1 MSSVFDIAASGLRA
15 QSRRLAVSADNVANV
30 SSLGVHPDPQLAQP
44 EGFAPQRTVFSSQ
57 VQAQAQGGGGA
68 QGAAQSAA
76 LGGVTAST
84 APVTPASFLSYQPDH
99 PDADPDGMV
108 PLPNV
113 SLEQEMVE
121 QIQALRLFQANVKTI
136 QTQDR
141 MLGALLDI
149 VS

>member
-1 MSSVFDIAASGLRA
+1 MSSAFEIAASGLKA

-30 SSLGVHPDPQLAQP
+30 SSLGVHPDPELAQP
-44 EGFAPQRTVFSSQ
+44 EGFAPQRTLFSSQ
-57 VQAQAQGGGGA
+57 VQAGAQGGV
-68 QGAAQSAA
+68 SA
-76 LGGVTAST
+76 SS
-84 APVTPASFLSYQPDH
+84 APITPASFLSYQPDH
-99 PDADPDGMV
+99 PDADAGGMV

>member
-1 MSSVFDIAASGLRA
+1 MSFVFDSAVSGLRA
-15 QSRRLAVSADNVANV
+15 QSRRLAVSADNVANL
-30 SSLGVHPDPQLAQP
+30 SSLGVHPDPELAKQ
-44 EGFAPQRTVFSSQ
+44 EGFAPQRTVFSSLALAG
-57 VQAQAQGGGGA
+57 VGGGVA
-68 QGAAQSAA
+68 
-76 LGGVTAST
+76 AST
-84 APVTPASFLSYQPDH
+84 APITPASFLSYQPDH

-113 SLEQEMVE
+113 SLEQEVVE

-136 QTQDR
+136 QVQDQ

>member
-1 MSSVFDIAASGLRA
+1 MGSVFDIAVSGLKA
-15 QSRRLAVSADNVANV
+15 QSRRLAVSADNVANL
-30 SSLGVHPDPQLAQP
+30 SSLGVHPDPELAKP
-44 EGFAPQRTVFSSQ
+44 EGFAPQRTVFNSQ
-57 VQAQAQGGGGA
+57 FLAQAQAQAQGGGG
-68 QGAAQSAA
+68 
-76 LGGVTAST
+76 GGVTAST
-84 APVTPASFLSYQPDH
+84 APISPASFLSYQPDH

-113 SLEQEMVE
+113 SLEQEVVE

-136 QTQDR
+136 QVQDQ

>member
-1 MSSVFDIAASGLRA
+1 MSSVFNIAASGLRA
-15 QSRRLAVSADNVANV
+15 QSRRLAVSADNVANI
-30 SSLGVHPDPQLAQP
+30 SSLGVHPDPDLAKP
-44 EGFAPQRTVFSSQ
+44 EGFAPQRTIFTSQ
-57 VQAQAQGGGGA
+57 VQAQGAGGGA
-68 QGAAQSAA
+68 GGGADG
-76 LGGVTAST
+76 GGVAAST
-84 APVTPASFLSYQPDH
+84 APISPASFLSYQPDH

-113 SLEQEMVE
+113 SLEQEMIE

-141 MLGALLDI
+141 MMGALLDI

>member
-1 MSSVFDIAASGLRA
+1 MSSVFDIAASGLKA
-15 QSRRLAVSADNVANV
+15 QSRRLAVSANNVANV
-30 SSLGVHPDPQLAQP
+30 LSLGVHPDPALAKP
-44 EGFAPQRTVFSSQ
+44 EGFTPQRTVFSSQ
-57 VQAQAQGGGGA
+57 SLGGA
-68 QGAAQSAA
+68 LGGAG
-76 LGGVTAST
+76 GGVTAST
-84 APVTPASFLSYQPDH
+84 APISPAAFLSYQPDH
-99 PDADPDGMV
+99 PDADPDGLV

>member
-1 MSSVFDIAASGLRA
+1 M
-15 QSRRLAVSADNVANV
+15 
-30 SSLGVHPDPQLAQP
+30 
-44 EGFAPQRTVFSSQ
+44 
-57 VQAQAQGGGGA
+57 
-68 QGAAQSAA
+68 
-76 LGGVTAST
+76 AST
-84 APVTPASFLSYQPDH
+84 APITPASFLSYQPDH

-113 SLEQEMVE
+113 SLEQEVVE

-136 QTQDR
+136 QVKDQ

>member
-30 SSLGVHPDPQLAQP
+30 SSLGVHPDPELAKP

-57 VQAQAQGGGGA
+57 VQAQGGVGGGVG
-68 QGAAQSAA
+68 
-76 LGGVTAST
+76 GGVAAST
-84 APVTPASFLSYQPDH
+84 APITPASFLSYQPDH

-121 QIQALRLFQANVKTI
+121 QIQALRLFQANVATI

>member
-30 SSLGVHPDPQLAQP
+30 SSLGVHPDPELAKP

-57 VQAQAQGGGGA
+57 AGGGV
-68 QGAAQSAA
+68 AASSA
-76 LGGVTAST
+76 
-84 APVTPASFLSYQPDH
+84 PITPAAFLSYQPDH

-113 SLEQEMVE
+113 SLEQETVE
-121 QIQALRLFQANVKTI
+121 QILALRLFQANVKTI
-136 QTQDR
+136 QTQDQ

>member
-1 MSSVFDIAASGLRA
+1 MSSVFNIAASGLRA
-15 QSRRLAVSADNVANV
+15 QSRRLAVSADNVANL
-30 SSLGVHPDPQLAQP
+30 SSLGVHPDPQLAEP

-57 VQAQAQGGGGA
+57 ALAGAQGGGG
-68 QGAAQSAA
+68 
-76 LGGVTAST
+76 GGVATST
-84 APVTPASFLSYQPDH
+84 APITPASFLSYQPDH

-121 QIQALRLFQANVKTI
+121 QILALRLFQANIKTI
-136 QTQDR
+136 QVQDR

>member
-1 MSSVFDIAASGLRA
+1 MGSVFDIAVSGLWA
-15 QSRRLAVSADNVANV
+15 QSRRLAVSADNVANL
-30 SSLGVHPDPQLAQP
+30 SSLGVHPDPQRAKP
-44 EGFAPQRTVFSSQ
+44 EGFAPQRTVFRSQ
-57 VQAQAQGGGGA
+57 ALGGAGGGA
-68 QGAAQSAA
+68 G
-76 LGGVTAST
+76 GGVAAST
-84 APVTPASFLSYQPDH
+84 APITPASFLSYQPDH

-113 SLEQEMVE
+113 SLEQEVVE

-136 QTQDR
+136 QVQDQ

>member
-1 MSSVFDIAASGLRA
+1 MSSVFDIAVSGLRA
-15 QSRRLAVSADNVANV
+15 QSRRLEISADNVANV
-30 SSLGVHPDPQLAQP
+30 LSLGVHPDPALASP
-44 EGFAPQRTVFSSQ
+44 EGFAPQRTAFTSQ
-57 VQAQAQGGGGA
+57 V
-68 QGAAQSAA
+68 S
-76 LGGVTAST
+76 GGVAATAVSI
-84 APVTPASFLSYQPDH
+84 TPAAFLAYQPDH

-121 QIQALRLFQANVKTI
+121 QIQALRMFQANVKVI

>member
-1 MSSVFDIAASGLRA
+1 MGSVFDIAVSGLKA
-15 QSRRLAVSADNVANV
+15 QSRRLAVSADNVANL
-30 SSLGVHPDPQLAQP
+30 SSLGVHPDPQLAKP

-57 VQAQAQGGGGA
+57 FLAQAQGGGG
-68 QGAAQSAA
+68 GG
-76 LGGVTAST
+76 GGVTAST
-84 APVTPASFLSYQPDH
+84 APITPASFLSYQPDH

-113 SLEQEMVE
+113 SLEQEVVE

-136 QTQDR
+136 QVQDR

>member
-1 MSSVFDIAASGLRA
+1 MGSVFDIAVSGLRA

-30 SSLGVHPDPQLAQP
+30 SSLGVHPDPQLAKP

-57 VQAQAQGGGGA
+57 AQGGAG
-68 QGAAQSAA
+68 
-76 LGGVTAST
+76 GGVTAST
-84 APVTPASFLSYQPDH
+84 APITPAAFLSYQPDH

-108 PLPNV
+108 PRPNV
-113 SLEQEMVE
+113 SLEREVVE
-121 QIQALRLFQANVKTI
+121 QIQALRLFQANVATI

>member
-1 MSSVFDIAASGLRA
+1 MSSVFNIAVSGLRA

-30 SSLGVHPDPQLAQP
+30 SSLGVHPDPQLAKP
-44 EGFAPQRTVFSSQ
+44 EGFAPQHAILSSQ
-57 VQAQAQGGGGA
+57 
-68 QGAAQSAA
+68 A
-76 LGGVTAST
+76 LGGVAAST
-84 APVTPASFLSYQPDH
+84 APITPASFLSYQPDH
-99 PDADPDGMV
+99 PDADPDGLV

-113 SLEQEMVE
+113 SLEQELVE

-136 QTQDR
+136 QVQDQ

>member
-1 MSSVFDIAASGLRA
+1 MSFVFDIAVSGLKA
-15 QSRRLAVSADNVANV
+15 QSRRLAVSADNVANA
-30 SSLGVHPDPQLAQP
+30 SSLGVHPDPSLAKP
-44 EGFAPQRTVFSSQ
+44 EGFVPQRTVFSSH
-57 VQAQAQGGGGA
+57 
-68 QGAAQSAA
+68 A

-84 APVTPASFLSYQPDH
+84 TPITPVSFLSLQPDH
-99 PDADPDGMV
+99 PDSDPDGLM

-113 SLEQEMVE
+113 SLEQEVVE
-121 QIQALRLFQANVKTI
+121 QIQALRLFQANIATI

>member
-1 MSSVFDIAASGLRA
+1 MSSVFDIAVSGLRA
-15 QSRRLAVSADNVANV
+15 QSQRLAVSADNVANML
-30 SSLGVHPDPQLAQP
+30 SLGVHPDPQLARP

-57 VQAQAQGGGGA
+57 AQAGNRGG
-68 QGAAQSAA
+68 S
-76 LGGVTAST
+76 GVVAST
-84 APVTPASFLSYQPDH
+84 APIAPAAFLSLQPDH
-99 PDADPDGMV
+99 PDADSDGLV

-113 SLEQEMVE
+113 LLEREVVE
-121 QIQALRLFQANVKTI
+121 QIQALRLFQANIATI